1 MAKMIRHSD
10 AKKTPRKRRFREVK
24 QKDKA
29 HRIKQI
35 NGTKNVCHY
44 ASAGYKM
51 KAFITDA
58 FMLLMPIMFIV
69 FYLVLDG
76 REDFAAHRLQGWSYI
91 LLPLLV
97 IQTIFMY
104 KTGQTPGYK
113 AYDMILIDEQTQK
126 KPSLSTILFRNF
138 CAFLSFFSMVGWIL
152 MFFRKDSKTLHDL
165 LSATAVVYVHDK
177 KS

>member
-1 MAKMIRHSD
+1 MAKMIQRSD
-10 AKKTPRKRRFREVK
+10 AKKTPRKKRFRELK

-29 HRIKQI
+29 YKIKQ
-35 NGTKNVCHY
+35 KNRTSDVCHY
-44 ASAGYKM
+44 ASAGYKI

-76 REDFAAHRLQGWSYI
+76 REDFASHRLLGWSCI

-104 KTGQTPGYK
+104 KTGQTPGYR
-113 AYDMILIDEQTQK
+113 AYDMILIDERTQK
-126 KPSLSTILFRNF
+126 RPSLSTIMFRNF
-138 CAFLSFFSMVGWIL
+138 CAFLSFFSIAGWIL
-152 MFFRKDSKTLHDL
+152 MFFRKDSKALHDL
-165 LSATAVVYVHDK
+165 LSATAVVYVNDK
-177 KS
+177 NS